1 MKKKT
6 TGLICLNCKQPF
18 VPNWRNR
25 KRQRF
30 CQKPECRKA
39 SKTLSQQIWVANN
52 PDHFR
57 KSKGRGRVRQWRAT
71 PPDGGKRSQVQ
82 SQAAPLQDV
91 VQDSVSRNPLIYGLI
106 ADLYG
111 CALQD
116 FVEEKIRSLIMKG
129 VKIQLGKAEQKE
141 PIKRPALVS

>member
-1 MKKKT
+1 M
-6 TGLICLNCKQPF
+6 
-18 VPNWRNR
+18 
-25 KRQRF
+25 
-30 CQKPECRKA
+30 
-39 SKTLSQQIWVANN
+39 
-52 PDHFR
+52 
-57 KSKGRGRVRQWRAT
+57 
-71 PPDGGKRSQVQ
+71 
-82 SQAAPLQDV
+82 
-91 VQDSVSRNPLIYGLI
+91 IYGLI